1 MKNVKIVE
9 LTEEDFY
16 GAYEV
21 FKVTVP
27 YENGLPAYL
36 PVGHLLDQ

>member
-1 MKNVKIVE
+1 MKNIKIVE

-16 GAYEV
+16 KAYEV

-27 YENGLPAYL
+27 YEK
-36 PVGHLLDQ
+36 VIV